1 MVIGKIHLGKKK
13 KSAPAEPEAV
23 AEELSENIGAEE
35 TEALAQTEEV
45 QPKKRKLKIPPL
57 NRETLEKLI
66 EKIKEPRKKT
76 KRKKRKINF
85 SLRKAIKI
93 ALILL
98 FCFMMISPVRNCVFS
113 GRDYVST
120 AVAED
125 MSFADSGITADKAE
139 NLTCDMIKLDQQV
152 CYKIEFTSGING
164 YKYIVNANTGE
175 IIAQAFYQIEKE
187 GRVAK

>member
-120 AVAED
+120 TVAED

-187 GRVAK
+187 QE